1 MRTPASYKPL
11 AFLILIGCAA
21 FWFGC
26 GSQEGARSALPG
38 KVGAAGEIVVV
49 CDQGIWEGQAGD
61 TLRSIFDRPFPVLPQ
76 FEPWFDL
83 VHLTPESFDRFWKP
97 HRNII
102 TLELA
107 DRVDTQTASVSIYR
121 DKYARH
127 QIFVEGKAR
136 DVSALAIELHERGMD
151 LLSVFHKT
159 EVDRFQGLIAMDRNE
174 VIQSDLTAMAGLE
187 LTVPRDTRWAKKND
201 EILWMDRQLTRMK
214 GGDNH
219 DVQQGFLVYREPY
232 VSEDQFSMSSRLA
245 KRNQV
250 LRAQLPGPTPGS
262 YMTTEMRYVPSYEE
276 VLHRGQFASELR
288 GLWRMENDFMGGPFY
303 SLTMLD
309 DRTGELVTVEGYAYA
324 PYFDKREYMREVEAV
339 VRSWTWTQASAVSS
353 EQTP

>member
-1 MRTPASYKPL
+1 MAM
-11 AFLILIGCAA
+11 
-21 FWFGC
+21 WVGC

-38 KVGAAGEIVVV
+38 KVGAAGEIVIV
-49 CDQGIWEGQAGD
+49 CENDVWEGEVGD
-61 TLRSIFDRPFPVLPQ
+61 TLRSIFDQPFPVLPQ

-83 VHLTPESFDRFWKP
+83 VHLTPASFDRFWKP

-107 DRVDTQTASVSIYR
+107 DRVDTQTAQVAIYR

-136 DVSALAIELHERGMD
+136 TMTGLAEALRERGLDM
-151 LLSVFHKT
+151 LSVFHRT
-159 EVDRFQGLIAMDRNE
+159 EVDRFQGLIAMDQNE
-174 VIQSDLTAMAGLE
+174 VIQSDLVELAGLE

-219 DVQQGFLVYREPY
+219 DVQQGFVVYREPY
-232 VSEDQFSMSSRLA
+232 VTDDQFSMTARLSR
-245 KRNQV
+245 RNQV
-250 LRAQLPGPTPGS
+250 LRAQLLGPTPGS

-276 VLHRGQFASELR
+276 VVFNGQFASELR
-288 GLWRMENDFMGGPFY
+288 GLWRMENDYMGGPFY

-309 DRTGELVTVEGYAYA
+309 ERSGELVTVEGYAYA
-324 PYFDKREYMREVEAV
+324 PYFDKREYMREVEAI
-339 VRSWTWTQASAVSS
+339 VRSWAWAEPPVIAS
-353 EQTP
+353 ETTP